1 MPPAS
6 CQNSSGVIGNRQN
19 KTESRICVGAASP
32 IFGLWA
38 LYLVEA
44 YQGRVQRVLH
54 DPRVFIYS
62 RRRTIRVRVLLR
74 SILFIN
80 SFAVHRF
87 VRPQLREFNHTSA
100 IVLQSSL
107 FLLVFLIRR
116 QGSAFSA
123 RSIVFW
129 TVDNQRRR
137 RAAIAGFRTCC
148 SEAGSIC
155 VSPPTKSTYQEPFG
169 RSGTLVHITCPQL

>member
-1 MPPAS
+1 M
-6 CQNSSGVIGNRQN
+6 
-19 KTESRICVGAASP
+19 
-32 IFGLWA
+32 
-38 LYLVEA
+38 
-44 YQGRVQRVLH
+44 VQ
-54 DPRVFIYS
+54 
-62 RRRTIRVRVLLR
+62 VLLR

-80 SFAVHRF
+80 SFAVHRL

-100 IVLQSSL
+100 IVLHSSL

-116 QGSAFSA
+116 QGLAFSA

-169 RSGTLVHITCPQL
+169 RSGTLVHITCCHIALRHASASFMSAVWGGIPKFMGTSSGVGVVQLPTSENIGSGLGSRVGRCS

>member
-38 LYLVEA
+38 LYLVEPN
-44 YQGRVQRVLH
+44 QGRVQRVLH
-54 DPRVFIYS
+54 DPRVFIFS
-62 RRRTIRVRVLLR
+62 HHRTIRVRVLLR

-116 QGSAFSA
+116 QGLAFSA
-123 RSIVFW
+123 RSIAFW

-137 RAAIAGFRTCC
+137 RAVIAGFRTYC

-155 VSPPTKSTYQEPFG
+155 VSPPP
-169 RSGTLVHITCPQL
+169 